1 MVIYSYLSKV
11 SHLPPG
17 EERTVAVPEEKE
29 MTTTSTAVNTWDID
43 PVHSNAEFA
52 VKHMMVSTVKG
63 RFRSLKGTIQLDETN
78 PAASSVSAVIDTASV
93 ETGDS
98 NRDNHLRSDD
108 FFNAERFPQIIFQS
122 KRIEKLSDE
131 KWRITGELTIRDVT
145 KEVVLETEFEGQIKD
160 AYGKQRAAFA
170 AETAVSRKEFGLN
183 WNGLIETGG
192 VIVGDKVK
200 VALNVAAVRR
210 E

>member
-1 MVIYSYLSKV
+1 MLATKPARKLLNDAGCLSQGARLGVSCYRTRTGAIRPAPSQQLYLIRN
-11 SHLPPG
+11 L
-17 EERTVAVPEEKE
+17 T
-29 MTTTSTAVNTWDID
+29 
-43 PVHSNAEFA
+43 
-52 VKHMMVSTVKG
+52 
-63 RFRSLKGTIQLDETN
+63 LKT
-78 PAASSVSAVIDTASV
+78 
-93 ETGDS
+93 
-98 NRDNHLRSDD
+98 
-108 FFNAERFPQIIFQS
+108 QS

-170 AETAVSRKEFGLN
+170 AETAISRKEFGLN

-192 VIVGDKVK
+192 VVVGDKVK